1 MWHITKLAMRS
12 RIVTI
17 LLALAVAGVSVWAFL
32 GLKVEL
38 IPDISFPYTTV
49 VTVYPQATPDTV
61 VSDVTAPIE
70 KVVWDAWSGK
80 GLKHVTSTSSA
91 GLSVVMAEFE
101 YGTDMT
107 AVGKS
112 LNEGVGKL
120 SLPQAVQ
127 DFSKLMGG
135 KTQNPQI
142 IPINMNIL
150 PLMNLSLSGNLPP
163 EQLKQ
168 IALTQII
175 PELTKIPGVLRVDTE
190 GGDKDQIVIS
200 PDPVKM
206 NQYGVSMAQIAGLV
220 SPGYDSLNALENTS
234 LGAGGV
240 KLSDIATVSKSQPPL
255 SAITRTNG
263 QTSVGISVVKTE
275 TANTVETANA
285 VNAKLAELK
294 GKLGDG
300 VTVST
305 IFDQSNFI
313 KSSINQLWEKAVIGG
328 LLAILV
334 VFLFLWAVRA
344 SLITAISIPLSLFI
358 GFLCMR
364 LTGITLNMLT
374 LMAMALAVGRL
385 IDDSIVMVEVIFR
398 RLRRGENFKEAA
410 IGGAKEVATP
420 ITTATLATVAIFIP
434 LMFVGG
440 IVGEIFIPFALT
452 VTFAMLASLLVALTL
467 IPALSRLLVSSK
479 PKPVTTRDNW
489 YQKIYTG
496 MLKWTLVHRALVVV
510 FAIVLLIGS
519 MGMLPLTGTSFM
531 SGSMGEATIAINIA
545 LPVNTEIN
553 DTSAVAAKVETLL
566 NANKAVRSF
575 DTTVGTS
582 ATSMAGI
589 MSASQGGGGSNTA
602 SITVYLKSDKD
613 LQQEITV
620 LDKACRSIAPNA
632 LITIGSDSGGGMG
645 GGFSDTSLNLS
656 VQGQNQE
663 DIAKVTAQLMGMLN
677 NIEGIADLKSDLTTV
692 VPKLNITVDPAKV
705 AASGLPAAQMGQLQ
719 QEFMLLMNGGT
730 IPGKMVTID
739 NGSYPIYIEGIAQ
752 NINDAQEAK
761 NLKIG
766 FPQSVTLNDIA
777 DVAILELPSHV
788 SHTDTVLS
796 ATITGTITDKNV
808 GAVNRAIQQQVNSLP
823 AHPGVNVVTAG
834 IAEEMGNTFSRMFI
848 AIIVAIIIV
857 FLITMFMM
865 RSIINPL
872 IIMVSLPLAFIGSIP
887 ALLVSGHT
895 LGVSAM
901 MGLLMLIGI
910 VLTNAIVLV
919 SMVEQRRKTG
929 LSIHD
934 ALLEG
939 GKTRL
944 RPILMTALTTILAMI
959 PMAVSV
965 SSGTML
971 GAELAVVVIGGMVSS
986 TFLTLFVIPA
996 VYSLV
1001 RRRQKQPVVN
1011 NDSHN

>member
-1 MWHITKLAMRS
+1 MWHLTKLALRS
-12 RIVTI
+12 RVVTI
-17 LLALAVAGVSVWAFL
+17 LLALAIAGVSIWAFL

-49 VTVYPQATPDTV
+49 VAVYPQATPDTV
-61 VSDVTAPIE
+61 VNEVTAPIE
-70 KVVWDAWSGK
+70 KVIWDEWSGK

-91 GLSVVMAEFE
+91 GMSLVMAEFE

-107 AVGKS
+107 AVGNS
-112 LNEGVGKL
+112 LNEGISKL
-120 SLPQAVQ
+120 TLPQAVIN
-127 DFSKLMGG
+127 FPKLIGSNT
-135 KTQNPQI
+135 KNPQI

-150 PLMNLSLSGNLPP
+150 PLMNLSLSGDLPP

-168 IALTQII
+168 IALTQIV
-175 PELTKIPGVLRVDTE
+175 PELIKVGGVLRVDTE
-190 GGDKDQIVIS
+190 GGDKDQVVIAAN
-200 PDPVKM
+200 PDKM
-206 NQYGVSMAQIAGLV
+206 NQYGISMAQIAGLLGT
-220 SPGYDSLNALENTS
+220 GYSSLSDIENTS
-234 LGAGGV
+234 LGTDNI
-240 KLSDIATVSKSQPPL
+240 KLSDIATVSQSPPPL

-263 QTSVGISVVKTE
+263 RPSVGISVVKTE
-275 TANTVETANA
+275 SSNTVETANA
-285 VNAKLAELK
+285 INAKVAELK
-294 GKLGDG
+294 GKLGNG

-305 IFDQSNFI
+305 IFDQSDFI
-313 KSSINQLWEKAVIGG
+313 KASINQLWEKAVIGG
-328 LLAILV
+328 VLAIMV

-364 LTGITLNMLT
+364 LTGITLNILT

-410 IGGAKEVATP
+410 IGGAREVATP
-420 ITTATLATVAIFIP
+420 ITTAILATVAIFIP

-452 VTFAMLASLLVALTL
+452 VTFAMLASLLVALML
-467 IPALSRLLVSSK
+467 IPALSRWLASAK
-479 PKPVTTRDNW
+479 PKPVTIRDNW
-489 YQKIYTG
+489 YQKIYVRA
-496 MLKWTLVHRALVVV
+496 LKWTLGHRVTVVV
-510 FAIVLLIGS
+510 IAVALLIGS
-519 MGMLPLTGTSFM
+519 MGLLSVTGTSFL
-531 SGSMGEATIAINIA
+531 SGSMGEATITINIA
-545 LPVNTEIN
+545 LPANTEIN
-553 DTSAVAAKVETLL
+553 ATSAVAAKVETLL
-566 NANKAVRSF
+566 SGDAAVRSF
-575 DTTVGTS
+575 DSTIGTS

-589 MSASQGGGGSNTA
+589 MSASLGGGGSNTA
-602 SITVYLKSDKD
+602 MIIVYLKSDAD
-613 LQQEITV
+613 LQREVTAINKACQGIVENGLITV
-620 LDKACRSIAPNA
+620 S
-632 LITIGSDSGGGMG
+632 SDSGGGMG
-645 GGFSDTSLNLS
+645 GGGFSISSLDLS
-656 VQGQNQE
+656 IQGQNQE
-663 DIAKVTAQLMGMLN
+663 DIAKVTAQLMEKLQGVN
-677 NIEGIADLKSDLTTV
+677 GIADLKSDLTTV
-692 VPKLNITVDPAKV
+692 VPKLNIALDPAK
-705 AASGLPAAQMGQLQ
+705 AATAGLTATQMAQLQ
-719 QEFMLLMNGGT
+719 PEFILLMNGGT
-730 IPGKMVTID
+730 LPGKTVTID
-739 NGSYPIYIEGIAQ
+739 NESYPIYIKGIAQ
-752 NINDAQEAK
+752 NLSDAEQAK

-766 FPQSVTLNDIA
+766 FPRSVTLNDIA
-777 DVAILELPSHV
+777 DVAVVELPSHI

-808 GAVNRAIQQQVNSLP
+808 GAVNRAIQQQVNALP
-823 AHPGVNVVTAG
+823 AHPGVDIVTAG

-857 FLITMFMM
+857 FLIVMFMM

-887 ALLVSGHT
+887 ALLISGHT

-919 SMVEQRRKTG
+919 SMVEQQRKNG
-929 LSIHD
+929 LSTQD

-959 PMAVSV
+959 PMAVMV
-965 SSGTML
+965 SSGTVL
-971 GAELAVVVIGGMVSS
+971 GAELSIVVIGGMVSS

-1001 RRRQKQPVVN
+1001 HRHPKQPVV
-1011 NDSHN
+1011 

>member
-1 MWHITKLAMRS
+1 MWHLTKLALRS
-12 RIVTI
+12 RVVTI
-17 LLALAVAGVSVWAFL
+17 LLALAIAGVSIWAFL

-49 VTVYPQATPDTV
+49 VAVYPQATPDTV
-61 VSDVTAPIE
+61 VNEVTAPIE
-70 KVVWDAWSGK
+70 KVIWDEWSGK

-91 GLSVVMAEFE
+91 GMSLVMAEFE

-107 AVGKS
+107 AVGNS
-112 LNEGVGKL
+112 LNEGISKL
-120 SLPQAVQ
+120 TLPQAVIN
-127 DFSKLMGG
+127 FPKLIGSNT
-135 KTQNPQI
+135 KNPQI

-150 PLMNLSLSGNLPP
+150 PLMNLSLSGDLPP

-168 IALTQII
+168 IALTQIV
-175 PELTKIPGVLRVDTE
+175 PELIKVGGVLRVDTE
-190 GGDKDQIVIS
+190 GGDKDQVVIAAN
-200 PDPVKM
+200 PDKM
-206 NQYGVSMAQIAGLV
+206 NQYGISMAQIAGLLGT
-220 SPGYDSLNALENTS
+220 GYSSLSDIENTS
-234 LGAGGV
+234 LGTDNI
-240 KLSDIATVSKSQPPL
+240 KLSDIATVSQSPPPL

-263 QTSVGISVVKTE
+263 RPSVGISVVKTE
-275 TANTVETANA
+275 SSNTVETANA
-285 VNAKLAELK
+285 INAKVAELK
-294 GKLGDG
+294 GKLGNG

-305 IFDQSNFI
+305 IFDQSDFI
-313 KSSINQLWEKAVIGG
+313 KASINQLWEKAVIGG
-328 LLAILV
+328 VLAIMV

-364 LTGITLNMLT
+364 LTGITLNILT

-410 IGGAKEVATP
+410 IGGAREVATP

-452 VTFAMLASLLVALTL
+452 VTFAMLASLLVALML
-467 IPALSRLLVSSK
+467 IPALSRWLASAK
-479 PKPVTTRDNW
+479 PKPVTIRDNW
-489 YQKIYTG
+489 YQKIYVRA
-496 MLKWTLVHRALVVV
+496 LKWTLGHRVTVVV
-510 FAIVLLIGS
+510 IAVALLIGS
-519 MGMLPLTGTSFM
+519 MGLLSVTGTSFL
-531 SGSMGEATIAINIA
+531 SGSMGEATITINIA
-545 LPVNTEIN
+545 LPANTEIN
-553 DTSAVAAKVETLL
+553 ATSAVAAKVETLL
-566 NANKAVRSF
+566 SGDAAVRSF
-575 DTTVGTS
+575 DSTIGTS

-589 MSASQGGGGSNTA
+589 MSASLGGGGSNTA
-602 SITVYLKSDKD
+602 MIIVYLKSDAD
-613 LQQEITV
+613 LQREVTAINKACQGIVENGLITV
-620 LDKACRSIAPNA
+620 S
-632 LITIGSDSGGGMG
+632 SDSGGGMG
-645 GGFSDTSLNLS
+645 GGGFSISSLDLS
-656 VQGQNQE
+656 IQGQNQE
-663 DIAKVTAQLMGMLN
+663 DIAKVTAQLMEKLQGVN
-677 NIEGIADLKSDLTTV
+677 GIADLKSDLTTV
-692 VPKLNITVDPAKV
+692 VPKLNIALDPAK
-705 AASGLPAAQMGQLQ
+705 AATAGLTATQMAQLQ
-719 QEFMLLMNGGT
+719 PEFILLMNGGT
-730 IPGKMVTID
+730 LPGKTVTID
-739 NGSYPIYIEGIAQ
+739 NESYPIYIKGIAQ
-752 NINDAQEAK
+752 NLSDAEQAK

-766 FPQSVTLNDIA
+766 FPRSVTLNDIA
-777 DVAILELPSHV
+777 DVAVVELPSHI

-808 GAVNRAIQQQVNSLP
+808 GAVNRAIQQQVNALP
-823 AHPGVNVVTAG
+823 AHPGVDIVTAG

-857 FLITMFMM
+857 FLIVMFMM

-887 ALLVSGHT
+887 ALLISGHT

-919 SMVEQRRKTG
+919 SMVEQQRKNG
-929 LSIHD
+929 LSTQD

-959 PMAVSV
+959 PMAVMV
-965 SSGTML
+965 SSGTVL
-971 GAELAVVVIGGMVSS
+971 GAELSIVVIGGMVSS

-1001 RRRQKQPVVN
+1001 HRHPKQPVV
-1011 NDSHN
+1011 

>member
-1 MWHITKLAMRS
+1 MWHLTKLALRS
-12 RIVTI
+12 RVVTI
-17 LLALAVAGVSVWAFL
+17 LLALIVAGVSIWAFL

-61 VSDVTAPIE
+61 VNEVTAPIE
-70 KVVWDAWSGK
+70 KVILAKWYSK

-91 GLSVVMAEFE
+91 GMSMVMAEFE

-107 AVGKS
+107 AVGNS
-112 LNEGVGKL
+112 LNEGISKL
-120 SLPQAVQ
+120 TLPQAVIN
-127 DFSKLMGG
+127 FPKLMGSNT
-135 KTQNPQI
+135 KNPQI

-150 PLMNLSLSGNLPP
+150 PLMNLSLSGDLPP

-168 IALTQII
+168 IAVTQIV
-175 PELTKIPGVLRVDTE
+175 PVLAQVEGVLRVDTE
-190 GGDKDQIVIS
+190 GGDKDQVVIA
-200 PDPVKM
+200 PDPDKM
-206 NQYGVSMAQIAGLV
+206 NRYGVSMAQIAGLLGT
-220 SPGYDSLNALENTS
+220 GYSSLSDVENTS
-234 LGAGGV
+234 LGIDSV
-240 KLSDIATVSKSQPPL
+240 KLSDIATVSKSPPPL

-263 QTSVGISVVKTE
+263 RPSVGISVVKTE
-275 TANTVETANA
+275 SANTVEIANA
-285 VNAKLAELK
+285 INARVAELK
-294 GKLGDG
+294 GKLSSD
-300 VTVST
+300 VTIST
-305 IFDQSNFI
+305 IFDQSDFI
-313 KSSINQLWEKAVIGG
+313 KGSINQLWEKAVIGG
-328 LLAILV
+328 VLAILV

-364 LTGITLNMLT
+364 LTGITLNLLT

-452 VTFAMLASLLVALTL
+452 VTFAMLASLLVALML
-467 IPALSRLLVSSK
+467 IPALSKLLVSAK
-479 PKPVTTRDNW
+479 PKPITIQDNW
-489 YQKIYTG
+489 YQKIYVRA
-496 MLKWTLVHRALVVV
+496 LKWTLGHRVTVVV
-510 FAIVLLIGS
+510 VAVVLLIGS
-519 MGMLPLTGTSFM
+519 IGLLSVTGTSFM
-531 SGSMGEATIAINIA
+531 SGSMGEATITINIA
-545 LPVNTEIN
+545 LPANAEIN
-553 DTSAVAAKVETLL
+553 ATSAVTAKVETLL
-566 NANKAVRSF
+566 SGDAAVRSF
-575 DTTVGTS
+575 DSTIGTS

-589 MSASQGGGGSNTA
+589 MSAAQGGGGSNTA
-602 SITVYLKSDKD
+602 TIIVYLKSDAD
-613 LQQEITV
+613 LQQEVSTINQACQGIT
-620 LDKACRSIAPNA
+620 DNGYIAVS
-632 LITIGSDSGGGMG
+632 GSDSGAGMG
-645 GGFSDTSLNLS
+645 FSISNVNLS
-656 VQGQNQE
+656 IQGQNQE
-663 DIAKVTAQLMGMLN
+663 DIARVTAQLMEKLQGVN
-677 NIEGIADLKSDLTTV
+677 GIADLKSDLTTV
-692 VPKLNITVDPAKV
+692 VPKLNIAVDMAK
-705 AASGLPAAQMGQLQ
+705 AATAGLSATQMAQLQ
-719 QEFMLLMNGGT
+719 QEFILLMNGGT
-730 IPGKMVTID
+730 LPDKTVRLD
-739 NGSYPIYIEGIAQ
+739 NESYPIYIKGVAR
-752 NINDAQEAK
+752 NLSDAEQAK

-808 GAVNRAIQQQVNSLP
+808 GGVNRAIQQQVNALP
-823 AHPGVNVVTAG
+823 THPGVDIVTAG

-848 AIIVAIIIV
+848 AIIVAIVIV
-857 FLITMFMM
+857 FLIVILMM

-887 ALLVSGHT
+887 ALLISGHT
-895 LGVSAM
+895 LGVSAL

-919 SMVEQRRKTG
+919 SMVEQQRKNG
-929 LSIHD
+929 LNIQD

-959 PMAVSV
+959 PMAVSA
-965 SSGTML
+965 SSGIML
-971 GAELAVVVIGGMVSS
+971 SAELAIVVIGGMVSS

-1001 RRRQKQPVVN
+1001 HRRQRQPVVQ
-1011 NDSHN
+1011 

>member
-1 MWHITKLAMRS
+1 MWHITKLALRS
-12 RIVTI
+12 RLVTI
-17 LLALAVAGVSVWAFL
+17 LLALAIAGVSIWAFL

-38 IPDISFPYTTV
+38 IPNISFPYTTV

-61 VSDVTAPIE
+61 VNEVTAPIE
-70 KVVWDAWSGK
+70 KVVWDEWSGK

-91 GLSVVMAEFE
+91 GMSVVMVEFE

-107 AVGKS
+107 AVGNS
-112 LNEGVGKL
+112 LSAGISKL
-120 SLPQAVQ
+120 TLPQAVT
-127 DFSKLMGG
+127 DFPKMMGSNSK
-135 KTQNPQI
+135 NPQI

-150 PLMNLSLSGNLPP
+150 PLMNLSLSGDLPP

-168 IALTQII
+168 IALTQIV
-175 PELTKIPGVLRVDTE
+175 PELAKVGGVLRIDTE
-190 GGDKDQIVIS
+190 GGDKDQVVIS
-200 PDPVKM
+200 PDPDKM
-206 NQYGVSMAQIAGLV
+206 NQYDVSVSQIAGLLGT
-220 SPGYDSLNALENTS
+220 SYSSLSDVENAS
-234 LGAGGV
+234 LGTGNT
-240 KLSDIATVSKSQPPL
+240 KLSDVATVSKSPPPL

-263 QTSVGISVVKTE
+263 RPSVGISVVKTE
-275 TANTVETANA
+275 SANTVETANA
-285 VNAKLAELK
+285 VNARIAELK

-300 VTVST
+300 VTIST

-313 KSSINQLWEKAVIGG
+313 NESISQLWEKAVIGG
-328 LLAILV
+328 VLAILV

-364 LTGITLNMLT
+364 LTGITLNILT

-398 RLRRGENFKEAA
+398 RLRQGEHFKEAA
-410 IGGAKEVATP
+410 IGGAREVATP

-479 PKPVTTRDNW
+479 PKPVTIRDNW
-489 YQKIYTG
+489 YQKIYTK
-496 MLKWTLVHRALVVV
+496 MLKWTLGHRVIVVV
-510 FAIVLLIGS
+510 LAVVLLIGS
-519 MGMLPLTGTSFM
+519 MGLLPITGTSFM
-531 SGSMGEATIAINIA
+531 SGSMAEATISINIA

-566 NANKAVRSF
+566 AGDTAVRSF
-575 DTTVGTS
+575 DSTIGTS

-589 MSASQGGGGSNTA
+589 MSASQGGGGTNTA
-602 SITVYLKSDKD
+602 TITVYLKSDAD
-613 LQQEITV
+613 LQQEITTI
-620 LDKACRSIAPNA
+620 DKACQGIVENG
-632 LITIGSDSGGGMG
+632 LITVGSDSGGGMG
-645 GGFSDTSLNLS
+645 AGFSTSSINLS
-656 VQGQNQE
+656 VQGQNRK
-663 DIAKVTAQLMGMLN
+663 DIAGVTAQLMEKLQGVN
-677 NIEGIADLKSDLTTV
+677 GIGDLKSDLTTV
-692 VPKLNITVDPAKV
+692 VPKLNITVDPSKV
-705 AASGLPAAQMGQLQ
+705 VASGLPDTQIAELQ
-719 QEFMLLMNGGT
+719 QEFILLMNGGT
-730 IPGKMVTID
+730 LPGKTVTVD
-739 NGSYPIYIEGIAQ
+739 NESYPVYIKGVAQ
-752 NINDAQEAK
+752 NLSDAEQAK
-761 NLKIG
+761 NLRIG
-766 FPQSVTLNDIA
+766 FPKSVTLNDIA
-777 DVAILELPSHV
+777 DVTVVELPSHV
-788 SHTDTVLS
+788 AHTDTLMS
-796 ATITGTITDKNV
+796 ATITGTITDKNI
-808 GAVNRAIQQQVNSLP
+808 GAVNRAIQQQVNALP
-823 AHPGVNVVTAG
+823 AHPGVIVVTAG
-834 IAEEMGNTFSRMFI
+834 IAEEMGNTFTRMFI
-848 AIIVAIIIV
+848 AMIVAIIIV
-857 FLITMFMM
+857 LLIVIFMM

-895 LGVSAM
+895 LGVSAL

-919 SMVEQRRKTG
+919 SMVEQQRKNG
-929 LSIHD
+929 LSTQD

-944 RPILMTALTTILAMI
+944 RPILMTALTTILAMV
-959 PMAVSV
+959 PMAVSA

-971 GAELAVVVIGGMVSS
+971 GAELAIVVIGGMVSS

-1001 RRRQKQPVVN
+1001 HRPKKQSVIK
-1011 NDSHN
+1011 